1 MQALNISS
9 QSEADR
15 LAAVFLY
22 DSLLLRAQERKE
34 LQARE
39 SRKRRL
45 KKKSKP
51 SARIFSF
58 VIVESKSVSYF
69 TKLNIS

>member
-1 MQALNISS
+1 VQILQMQALNISS

-39 SRKRRL
+39 SRKRGDGG
-45 KKKSKP
+45 KKLQTVRKN
-51 SARIFSF
+51 FLF
-58 VIVESKSVSYF
+58 C
-69 TKLNIS
+69 NC